1 MIARVR
7 PFRALLR
14 ASAVAAAL
22 VSPLAAQAIVAPE
35 PAPTPV
41 AEDGL
46 APGLALRHFTNNIQG
61 YRLAGEIDASE
72 WPIYVTAAQ
81 AQRKLRF
88 QLGYLAAVSVMPE
101 ASTLTLTINDALVG
115 EAAIRFFNSVESVS
129 FDIPEG
135 LLQPGLNSVRITASQ
150 RHRVDCTLAATR
162 ELWTQIDPIRTGLVL
177 NATEASIDSLADLG
191 AAPPDEQGA
200 LPIRL
205 VLEKDAPSEDMAR
218 ALRLVEMIAIEGRFE
233 QPVVEIGPPA
243 SGRYGI
249 NLVVGNAKEVA
260 ARLDGFA
267 AGDGPRAVVL
277 PARAGRRTTIV
288 VTGADNGQIE
298 EAIKLIKTAA
308 APVGSPSGLRAA
320 AASPGLRLDGA
331 ERVKL
336 ADLGIASQEFSGRL
350 FRAGVNIF
358 MPSDFYPA
366 DYARA
371 TLRLAGGYAA
381 GLAPGAQLVVNVDG
395 RAAVSLLLPKASGDV
410 FKDNPLPLPLGSFKP
425 GLNRIE
431 IEAQTQTPDD
441 AACDPLAAIGA
452 PSRFLMLG
460 DSELELPAMAR
471 IGRAPDLAVTATG
484 GFPYADAAV
493 HPKLYLPSRDDKS
506 IGAGMTIAAHLA
518 LAAGRPIDFSF
529 TSTPPLKGEGPTLA
543 VAPFSALKPELLASL
558 DIPAAQMREA
568 WNAQIDRPH
577 QPQGSETLPDFTRET
592 RNRLV
597 LQKNFPIAC
606 QEALPP
612 KRRRT
617 PLSWLDPSNVDYSAV
632 GALTR
637 ELPNVGAATARGERD
652 LFGEW
657 SARLHG
663 DDDWLRRASEQI
675 LRSMDWAKD
684 KFGGA
689 RVWASRRLGKLAAS
703 DPMLTEDELLLVGQG
718 VIGESARDVW
728 TVVTAPNAEELA
740 ENVRCL
746 VDPRIARQIS
756 GRLSF
761 LDAGEAR
768 IDATPAENSRFIP
781 TQPFSLGNIRLI
793 AAGWLSLHPPVFV
806 LAALT
811 LASLLAFATRL
822 FVRKVG
828 RRTQ

>member
-22 VSPLAAQAIVAPE
+22 VSPLAAQPIVAPE

-267 AGDGPRAVVL
+267 AG
-277 PARAGRRTTIV
+277 
-288 VTGADNGQIE
+288 
-298 EAIKLIKTAA
+298 
-308 APVGSPSGLRAA
+308 
-320 AASPGLRLDGA
+320 
-331 ERVKL
+331 
-336 ADLGIASQEFSGRL
+336 
-350 FRAGVNIF
+350 
-358 MPSDFYPA
+358 
-366 DYARA
+366 
-371 TLRLAGGYAA
+371 
-381 GLAPGAQLVVNVDG
+381 
-395 RAAVSLLLPKASGDV
+395 
-410 FKDNPLPLPLGSFKP
+410 
-425 GLNRIE
+425 
-431 IEAQTQTPDD
+431 
-441 AACDPLAAIGA
+441 
-452 PSRFLMLG
+452 
-460 DSELELPAMAR
+460 
-471 IGRAPDLAVTATG
+471 
-484 GFPYADAAV
+484 
-493 HPKLYLPSRDDKS
+493 
-506 IGAGMTIAAHLA
+506 
-518 LAAGRPIDFSF
+518 
-529 TSTPPLKGEGPTLA
+529 
-543 VAPFSALKPELLASL
+543 
-558 DIPAAQMREA
+558 
-568 WNAQIDRPH
+568 
-577 QPQGSETLPDFTRET
+577 
-592 RNRLV
+592 
-597 LQKNFPIAC
+597 
-606 QEALPP
+606 
-612 KRRRT
+612 
-617 PLSWLDPSNVDYSAV
+617 
-632 GALTR
+632 
-637 ELPNVGAATARGERD
+637 TARVPSCFPREPDGER
-652 LFGEW
+652 
-657 SARLHG
+657 
-663 DDDWLRRASEQI
+663 
-675 LRSMDWAKD
+675 RS
-684 KFGGA
+684 
-689 RVWASRRLGKLAAS
+689 S
-703 DPMLTEDELLLVGQG
+703 
-718 VIGESARDVW
+718 
-728 TVVTAPNAEELA
+728 
-740 ENVRCL
+740 
-746 VDPRIARQIS
+746 
-756 GRLSF
+756 
-761 LDAGEAR
+761 
-768 IDATPAENSRFIP
+768 
-781 TQPFSLGNIRLI
+781 
-793 AAGWLSLHPPVFV
+793 
-806 LAALT
+806 
-811 LASLLAFATRL
+811 
-822 FVRKVG
+822 
-828 RRTQ
+828 